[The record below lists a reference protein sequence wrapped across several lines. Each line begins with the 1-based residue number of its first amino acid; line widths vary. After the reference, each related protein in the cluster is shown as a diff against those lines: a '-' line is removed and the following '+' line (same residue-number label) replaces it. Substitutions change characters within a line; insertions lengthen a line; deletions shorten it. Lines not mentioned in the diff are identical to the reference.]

1 MKIREKGVTPLHF
14 LLQSPKAE
22 CSKVGEGEGG
32 GDGDGGGT
40 SPPRSNW
47 VSDEENYG
55 ISRLLRAKTKL

>member
-1 MKIREKGVTPLHF
+1 MRRIRENIPYENTGKGVTSLYF

-47 VSDEENYG
+47 VSGED
-55 ISRLLRAKTKL
+55 L